1 MNNQGID
8 HENVLR
14 VIERAYARAYETLCE
29 LHVCKVQTQSPMT
42 AQGSAKDLAMRP
54 KSEVELRIGSKAAFG
69 RRQAGERIEDLTKDK
84 ERALPSVKGAHYS
97 RQTSDSSR
105 VGG

>member
-1 MNNQGID
+1 MNDQGID

-29 LHVCKVQTQSPMT
+29 LHVCKVQIQSPIT

-54 KSEVELRIGSKAAFG
+54 KVKSSFESNQRPRSAGDRLEKESRI
-69 RRQAGERIEDLTKDK
+69 
-84 ERALPSVKGAHYS
+84 
-97 RQTSDSSR
+97 
-105 VGG
+105 

>member
-29 LHVCKVQTQSPMT
+29 LHVCKVQIQSPMT

-54 KSEVELRIGSKAAFG
+54 HVKSSFDLDQRLRWVGDRLEKES
-69 RRQAGERIEDLTKDK
+69 RI
-84 ERALPSVKGAHYS
+84 
-97 RQTSDSSR
+97 
-105 VGG
+105 